1 MEERLIHNPIL
12 PGYYP
17 DPSICRVGDDFYLIT
32 SSFEMCPG
40 IPVFHSRDLANWEQ
54 ISYAMTPENGF
65 ELECGSFGGGCMAPT
80 IRYHNGTFYIINM
93 NFSQGGNYIVTA
105 KDPAGPW
112 SEPHVLPDVPGI
124 DASLFFDDD
133 GKCYVMS
140 TGNIVNP
147 DGKEERGIW
156 AAEFD
161 IENFH
166 VIGEKHDIWNC
177 ALHNAPSPEAPHIY
191 KKDGWYYL
199 MIGEGGTEHWHAVT
213 IARARNIFDW
223 YEGNPANPV
232 MTHRQFGYTAAI
244 ANVGHADLVDLPDG
258 SWWAVMLAS
267 RTNSGQYKNIGR
279 ETFICPVVWER
290 GWPVFSPESGKID
303 WTYPAPASL
312 PWTPYGTDICRQG
325 RDNFDSDT
333 LDHQWIFWGT
343 PYQDFWKIKDGA
355 MHLKCLR
362 RTPDRDIKPF
372 DWRAP
377 RKDPVRDDC
386 MSAVLRRQQ
395 SYHFETAMKM
405 SFDPSGSEAAGMLV
419 LQRNNNSFRAELMQE
434 DGQVYLRAV
443 EVSTHSDLPMFHPDF
458 KPVTTRTEYARVP
471 WDGGDIV
478 IVMKVKDQ
486 THDFWYGPDEDH
498 LKPLYLGMDGRHINV
513 EVDGSM
519 VGTCIGMFATG
530 GEKESDNEAIFDWF
544 SYQEK

>member
-1 MEERLIHNPIL
+1 MSERLIHNPIL

-40 IPVFHSRDLANWEQ
+40 IPVFHSKDLAHWEQ
-54 ISYAMTPENGF
+54 ISYAMTPENKF
-65 ELECGSFGGGCMAPT
+65 DLECGSFGGGVMAPT

-133 GKCYVMS
+133 GKCYVCS

-147 DGKEERGIW
+147 DGKSERGIW
-156 AAEFD
+156 ACEFD

-166 VIGEKHDIWNC
+166 TIGEKHDIWNC
-177 ALHNAPSPEAPHIY
+177 ALHNAPSPEAPHIFH
-191 KKDGWYYL
+191 KDGWYYL
-199 MIGEGGTEHWHAVT
+199 LIGEGGTEHWHAVT

-223 YEGNPANPV
+223 YEGNPANPI

-244 ANVGHADLVDLPDG
+244 ANVGHADMVDLPDG

-290 GWPVFSPESGKID
+290 DWPVFSPESGKID

-312 PWTPYGTDICRQG
+312 PWTPYDADICRQG
-325 RDNFDSDT
+325 RDDFDSDT
-333 LDHQWIFWGT
+333 LDLQWIFWGT
-343 PYQDFWKIKDGA
+343 PYQDFWKIEDGA

-372 DWRAP
+372 DFRKP
-377 RKDPVRDDC
+377 RLEPVKDDC
-386 MSAVLRRQQ
+386 FSTVLRRQQ

-405 SFDPSGSEAAGMLV
+405 SFKPSGKEAAGMLV
-419 LQRNNNSFRAELMQE
+419 LQRNNNCFRAELMQE

-443 EVSTHSDLPMFHPDF
+443 EVSTYSDLPPFHPEF
-458 KPVTTRTEYARVP
+458 NPVTTRTEFARVP

-478 IVMKVKDQ
+478 IVLKVKDQ
-486 THDFWYGPDEDH
+486 THDFWYGPDENH

-530 GEKESDNEAIFDWF
+530 GEEDSSNEAVFDWF